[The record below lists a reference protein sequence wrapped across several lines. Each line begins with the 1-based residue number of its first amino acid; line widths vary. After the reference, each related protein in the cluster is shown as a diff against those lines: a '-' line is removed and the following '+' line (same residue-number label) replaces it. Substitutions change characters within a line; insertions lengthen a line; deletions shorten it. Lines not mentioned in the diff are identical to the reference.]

1 MYTKNSSQLVESFNY
16 VLEKN
21 NLTFSRGLKID
32 HISTEDCVP
41 CFEVY
46 SNVKIT
52 KKRGKEILQE
62 MANELDIQ
70 VIFGYVE
77 RDSTGFSELRGY
89 LDIEPDIFIKNSGEY
104 VPALTENP
112 DFSEIEED
120 FGKIIK
126 PKRNDK

>member
-1 MYTKNSSQLVESFNY
+1 MYTKNSSQLVEAFNY

-21 NLTFSRGLKID
+21 KLTFSRGLKID

-46 SNVKIT
+46 SDIKIT
-52 KKRGKEILQE
+52 NKRGKEILQE
-62 MANELDIQ
+62 MANELDIK
-70 VIFGYVE
+70 VIFGCVE

-89 LDIEPDIFIKNSGEY
+89 LDIDPDIFIKNSGEI
-104 VPALTENP
+104 VPALTANP

-120 FGKIIK
+120 FGKFIK
-126 PKRNDK
+126 PKK